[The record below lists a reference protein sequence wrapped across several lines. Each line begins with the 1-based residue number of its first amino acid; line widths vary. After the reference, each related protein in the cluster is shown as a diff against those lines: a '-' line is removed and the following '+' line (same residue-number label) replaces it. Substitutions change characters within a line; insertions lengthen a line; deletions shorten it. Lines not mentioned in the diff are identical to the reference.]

1 MSTPVTMPQLGESV
15 TEGTVTRWLKNI
27 GDRVAVDEPLLEV
40 STDKVDTE
48 IPSPVAGVLVEILA
62 VEDDVVEV
70 GSTLARVG
78 EAAEIM
84 AATSRPGPT
93 AAFSSSPSDR
103 AGSEAPPAVAG
114 PTTTIPVEPAAE
126 PAVESAQPGPTQAH
140 SRPRAEETAVILP
153 PLGESVTEG
162 TVTRWLKQ
170 VGDKVKVDD
179 PLVEISTDKVDTE
192 IPSTTAGFLTR
203 ILVAEDETVDVGSTL
218 AYVGSDPAEIEEV
231 SSPTSAPTPGDQ
243 GSAASPNHAV
253 RPPASDT
260 GPAAPTSPLVRKL
273 ARGRGID
280 LDSVSG
286 SGPGG
291 RVTRADLDMAGESP
305 GTAETTETP
314 ETSDEHTE
322 PMPRLRKVI
331 AGRLVESLRI
341 SAQAT
346 TFMEIDVTKV
356 DRLRRAVR
364 QSFTSRERIPLS
376 FLPFFVRA
384 TVEALKA
391 HPALNAS
398 VTPDGKS
405 VTYHDSVHL
414 GIAVDTNR
422 GLLVPVIQ
430 HAGDLTLTGLAR
442 RIAELAERT
451 RTGNVSP
458 DDLSGGTFT
467 VSNTGSR
474 GALMDTPI
482 INQPQVG
489 ILCTGAVVPR
499 PVVITD
505 VGGQNVIAIRSM
517 AYFALTYDHRLADGA
532 DAARFLT
539 SIKSWLED
547 GCFESELRL

>member
-27 GDRVAVDEPLLEV
+27 GDRVAVDEPLLEI

-78 EAAEIM
+78 EASEIM
-84 AATSRPGPT
+84 AATDRPVPT
-93 AAFSSSPSDR
+93 AAVNTSTSNE
-103 AGSEAPPAVAG
+103 AGSEAPPAVAE
-114 PTTTIPVEPAAE
+114 PITAIPVEPA
-126 PAVESAQPGPTQAH
+126 PPRPTQAG
-140 SRPRAEETAVILP
+140 SGTTSEETPVVLP

-192 IPSTTAGFLTR
+192 IPSTTAGYLTR

-218 AYVGSDPAEIEEV
+218 AYVGSSPAEIEEV
-231 SSPTSAPTPGDQ
+231 SSPASAPTPEDQ
-243 GSAASPNHAV
+243 GSAAAPDDAV
-253 RPPASDT
+253 RPAASDT

-273 ARGRGID
+273 AKGRGID

-291 RVTRADLDMAGESP
+291 RVTRADLDKAGASP
-305 GTAETTETP
+305 GVPKAPGTTETA
-314 ETSDEHTE
+314 DEHTE
-322 PMPRLRKVI
+322 PMPRLRRVI

-341 SAQAT
+341 SAQMT
-346 TFMEIDVTKV
+346 TVMEVDVTKV
-356 DRLRRAVR
+356 DRLRQAVR
-364 QSFTSRERIPLS
+364 QSFTSREGVPLS
-376 FLPFFVRA
+376 YLPFFVRA

-398 VTPDGKS
+398 VTADGES
-405 VTYHDSVHL
+405 VTYHDSTHV

-451 RTGNVSP
+451 RTGNVGP

-467 VSNTGSR
+467 ISNTGSR
-474 GALMDTPI
+474 GALMETPI

-489 ILCTGAVVPR
+489 ILSTGAVVPR
-499 PVVITD
+499 PVVIAD

-517 AYFALTYDHRLADGA
+517 AYFALTYDHRLVDGA

-539 SIKSWLED
+539 SIKTRLEE
-547 GCFESELRL
+547 GAFEAELGL